1 MLRLLTTIFLVSA
14 GIFLYSYFRELNP
27 GTVAI
32 RTSPAVQFDLSPV
45 TLVVFSMAVGAVLVA
60 LAVGMRQTAHVIGN
74 WRSTRLLR
82 RKEKIDALHR
92 EGTHAFMS
100 KRTVEAIGLFEK
112 ALAMDPNR
120 VDSLLWL
127 GNIYRAESNFAEAIR
142 LHQRANRVDDRNIEI
157 LLELA
162 KDLEGAKRYE
172 DALQI
177 LDKMLKIEPDNLT
190 ALIRKR
196 DL

>member
-1 MLRLLTTIFLVSA
+1 MLRLLTTIFLICV

-27 GTVAI
+27 GSVEI
-32 RTSPAVQFDLSPV
+32 RPSPSSQFEVSPV
-45 TLVVFSMAVGAVLVA
+45 TLVVFSMAVGALLVA
-60 LAVGMRQTAHVIGN
+60 LAVGMRQTAYAIGN
-74 WRSTRLLR
+74 WRSTRLQR

-127 GNIYRAESNFAEAIR
+127 GNIYRAESNYAEAIR

-162 KDLEGAKRYE
+162 
-172 DALQI
+172 
-177 LDKMLKIEPDNLT
+177 
-190 ALIRKR
+190 
-196 DL
+196 